1 MCLVYAKIKET
12 TEDIV
17 CYKVYISFEGKLRSP
32 FMRSLAPNMNEIV
45 KTYLEEPHG
54 KGNCIERGFHSFATL
69 EDAIN
74 ERECLARNGEY
85 NPIIVRCIIPKDSKC
100 YIGIFW
106 GSTSY
111 CSESI
116 ILKETI
122 DVE

>member
-1 MCLVYAKIKET
+1 MCLIYAKIKKT

-74 ERECLARNGEY
+74 ESERLARNGEY

-100 YIGIFW
+100 YIGSFW
-106 GSTSY
+106 GRTSY
-111 CSESI
+111 CSDSI
-116 ILKETI
+116 KLIEI
-122 DVE
+122 CA